1 MRVSDFMKFGKKYT
15 EFRQDSRIPDLAQK
29 LYLTPQ
35 QQKRYLKWILLS
47 ALPLLMLILQD
58 VLFSRMSLYGGT
70 VDMVPCVLLM
80 ICVILGAAEGSVF
93 MLVGALIYWL
103 AGSAPGVYVIFLIPL
118 FGTLSA
124 AFRQAYLRKG
134 VFTNIA
140 CAAIAFFI
148 YEMFLLGI
156 GILSEQTVWQRAG
169 TFLVTTGLT
178 LLSTP
183 VLYPLLSRLER
194 IGGETWND

>member
-1 MRVSDFMKFGKKYT
+1 MARKKY
-15 EFRQDSRIPDLAQK
+15 EFRQDKTGPDLLSK
-29 LYLTPQ
+29 LYLTKKQ
-35 QQKRYLKWILLS
+35 RSALLKWTLFALVLLVLSLIQDVILCHVNIFGASTDLLPFAILLACTLLGADS
-47 ALPLLMLILQD
+47 CCVFSLVAAAFYQFSGTGPGYYTIALIP
-58 VLFSRMSLYGGT
+58 VLGT
-70 VDMVPCVLLM
+70 VT
-80 ICVILGAAEGSVF
+80 
-93 MLVGALIYWL
+93 ALI
-103 AGSAPGVYVIFLIPL
+103 
-118 FGTLSA
+118 
-124 AFRQAYLRKG
+124 RQAYLRKG

>member
-1 MRVSDFMKFGKKYT
+1 MKFRRNNT
-15 EFRQDSRIPDLAQK
+15 DFRPDFRFPDLAQK

-47 ALPLLMLILQD
+47 ALPLLMLVLQD

-80 ICVILGAAEGSVF
+80 TCVILGASESAIF
-93 MLVGALIYWL
+93 LLVGALVYWL

-134 VFTNIA
+134 FRTTLM
-140 CAAIAFFI
+140 CTGAALIL
-148 YEMFLLGI
+148 YESTTFLAALLLGVTQLARWWVM
-156 GILSEQTVWQRAG
+156 GI
-169 TFLVTTGLT
+169 TTGLT
-178 LLSTP
+178 LLT
-183 VLYPLLSRLER
+183 LPLVFALVWGICT
-194 IGGETWND
+194 IGGDQWKE